1 MPVWLAALLLIADL
15 AALFALR
22 KVLREKKA
30 ARVIATCVLS
40 LAAVL
45 LLGYLALT
53 AIFLDAAYH
62 K

>member
-1 MPVWLAALLLIADL
+1 MPVWLAALLLIVDL
-15 AALFALR
+15 AALCALR
-22 KVLREKKA
+22 KALRENKA
-30 ARVIATCVLS
+30 ARRIVTCVLS

>member
-1 MPVWLAALLLIADL
+1 MPVWLAALLLIVDL
-15 AALFALR
+15 AALF
-22 KVLREKKA
+22 VLRRALCGKKA
-30 ARVIATCVLS
+30 ARMIATCVLS
-40 LAAVL
+40 LVAVL